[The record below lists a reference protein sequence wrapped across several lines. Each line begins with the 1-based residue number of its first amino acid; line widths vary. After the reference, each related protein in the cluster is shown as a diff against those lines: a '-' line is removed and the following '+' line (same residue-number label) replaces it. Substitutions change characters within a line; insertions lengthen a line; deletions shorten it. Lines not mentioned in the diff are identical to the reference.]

1 MFKKSH
7 DCQKFVH
14 ATLVTVDNEEEDV
27 LIATKGMD
35 LVKISWV
42 LGSVYVNN
50 GLTNTRPAIKIL
62 LCWLCGMQSCGD
74 KYTENQD
81 V

>member
-1 MFKKSH
+1 
-7 DCQKFVH
+7 
-14 ATLVTVDNEEEDV
+14 